1 MAKKSDNRILAKVL
15 WFKNRTRFDIDYFDL
30 LQPRREV
37 SLHPRYRSGLFY
49 SEKCGRDV
57 QYESALE
64 LRFVQQL
71 EANKHVVF
79 YWEQPV
85 KIPYWR
91 GRRKATYTPDFGIYL
106 DSGYFVVAEVK
117 DLPDM
122 LDYRCQLKT
131 ESLMEFCSDRGF
143 GLLLTDG
150 RHTPKDLLKGK
161 VNRKL
166 EKELV
171 AALAHN
177 ALRQPQ
183 CRDIMERCNATLPEL
198 YKAVIR
204 LGLRFRPFPMKLQRG
219 KESRLFKQ
227 VFFERKKYDDLL
239 DDQFPTLFGTKLS
252 P

>member
-49 SEKCGRDV
+49 SIKCGREI

-122 LDYRCQLKT
+122 LDYRVQQKT

-161 VNRKL
+161 INRKL

-171 AALAHN
+171 AVLAHN

-204 LGLRFRPFPMKLQRG
+204 LGLRFRSFPMVIRSGNNNRIFL
-219 KESRLFKQ
+219 RLF
-227 VFFERKKYDDLL
+227 FEGKKYEDLIEET
-239 DDQFPTLFGTKLS
+239 FPTSSKN
-252 P
+252 